1 MICEIPHKMD
11 FLATNERQESL
22 QDSLRRSSVKL
33 GTMQRIFAW
42 PNTCVHVLDPLCIC
56 MCPCM
61 CLHMVY
67 VRARLLAR
75 SRRRR
80 HIQTCARMRGWR
92 NTVEANLEFDET
104 VPSVVHAHTSNLRP
118 AKDPFAPTYIDEV
131 SNHIPPT
138 SQLRFIRIQVMA
150 HPVLSSAA
158 IASDCLHAAKGGA
171 VETGCSD
178 LYGVIYYVIM

>member
-118 AKDPFAPTYIDEV
+118 AKDPFARGLTAQYIYIYLGSLRITYIYTLF
-131 SNHIPPT
+131 S
-138 SQLRFIRIQVMA
+138 
-150 HPVLSSAA
+150 
-158 IASDCLHAAKGGA
+158 
-171 VETGCSD
+171 VETAIC
-178 LYGVIYYVIM
+178 L